1 MNYDI
6 RYSPQSRKDL
16 DDILDFLVRTSDI
29 DVAKRVISEIIEKIR
44 SLSFMPGGYNFDER
58 IERKLNKKYPTQA
71 ILCKKYIILFVVK
84 EEIQEV
90 YITHVISSKSDY
102 LRLLK

>member
-1 MNYDI
+1 MDYKI
-6 RYSPQSRKDL
+6 QYSPQSREDL
-16 DDILDFLVRTSDI
+16 DNILDFLATNSDI
-29 DVAKRVISEIIEKIR
+29 DVAKRVVSEIIEKIE
-44 SLSFMPGGYNFDER
+44 SLSFMQRGYNFDER

-71 ILCKKYIILFVVK
+71 ILCKKYIILFLVK
-84 EEIQEV
+84 EESQIV

>member
-16 DDILDFLVRTSDI
+16 DNILDFLVTTSDI

>member
-1 MNYDI
+1 MNYNI
-6 RYSPQSRKDL
+6 QYSPQSLKDL
-16 DDILDFLVRTSDI
+16 DDILDFLATASDI
-29 DVAKRVISEIIEKIR
+29 DVAKRVISEIIEKIE

-84 EEIQEV
+84 EESQIV

>member
-1 MNYDI
+1 MDYKI
-6 RYSPQSRKDL
+6 QYSPQSREDL
-16 DDILDFLVRTSDI
+16 DNILDFLANNSDI
-29 DVAKRVISEIIEKIR
+29 DVAKRIVSEIIEKIE

-71 ILCKKYIILFVVK
+71 ILCKKYIILFMVK
-84 EEIQEV
+84 EESQIV
-90 YITHVISSKSDY
+90 YITNVISSKSDY

>member
-16 DDILDFLVRTSDI
+16 DDILDFLVTISDI